1 MLYHSN
7 SLEETKLY
15 FSSTKD
21 QPLADRVEER
31 LKLMG
36 SQLNDLLAWMIS
48 RLQGEQEFKNLLLE
62 IVDKSQQHINSL
74 VERKKA
80 EEIEKA
86 RKKAEQEEIKRVK
99 DLEKARIAE
108 EENAKLQA
116 QAAEEAKKNA
126 KMVKAPVVTKEK
138 VVHKSKR
145 KNVIK
150 ITSQAIKDAD
160 LLKLKKGAKSKKA
173 ADEEAKKK
181 VPDGAEIKAAVNT
194 EEKSEDPMKKEIV
207 EEKKEVKF
215 LELTP
220 NEERDAK

>member
-1 MLYHSN
+1 
-7 SLEETKLY
+7 
-15 FSSTKD
+15 
-21 QPLADRVEER
+21 
-31 LKLMG
+31 
-36 SQLNDLLAWMIS
+36 
-48 RLQGEQEFKNLLLE
+48 
-62 IVDKSQQHINSL
+62 L

-126 KMVKAPVVTKEK
+126 KIVKAPVVTKEK

-150 ITSQAIKDAD
+150 MTS
-160 LLKLKKGAKSKKA
+160 
-173 ADEEAKKK
+173 
-181 VPDGAEIKAAVNT
+181 
-194 EEKSEDPMKKEIV
+194 
-207 EEKKEVKF
+207 
-215 LELTP
+215 
-220 NEERDAK
+220 